1 MRDRQGLLKWLQRT
15 YIAVGRIVRARGGFC
30 KGKQHRRRI
39 RGVVWRDV
47 WNYCGMTEEL
57 RRVGSR
63 EVWLRQVVQMLLN
76 RDDGRFR

>member
-1 MRDRQGLLKWLQRT
+1 
-15 YIAVGRIVRARGGFC
+15 
-30 KGKQHRRRI
+30 
-39 RGVVWRDV
+39 
-47 WNYCGMTEEL
+47 MTEEL